1 MANPRLANQMMI
13 DNDSLDINFCETL
26 LGVNCD
32 LQDGGEEDLT
42 LFAGPPLL
50 TQLPQLLLP
59 ALRHPLLGVYRYVD
73 ILDISR

>member
-13 DNDSLDINFCETL
+13 DNDSLIDINFCETL
-26 LGVNCD
+26 
-32 LQDGGEEDLT
+32 QEEDLT

-59 ALRHPLLGVYRYVD
+59 ALRHPLLGVCRYVD